1 MLDII
6 FVCML
11 GNVKKEIKI
20 EKDKS
25 CKVFISDLSV
35 GEAKTNV
42 EFCVTLA
49 DKVKGDL
56 ERKGYKCETKKI

>member
-1 MLDII
+1 MLEII

-11 GNVKKEIKI
+11 GDIKKEIKI

-35 GEAKTNV
+35 GEAKHNT
-42 EFCVTLA
+42 EFCITLA
-49 DKVKGDL
+49 NKVKGDL